1 MKKLIRSFRYAL
13 QGLKCCFASEQNFR
27 IHISATML
35 VISAGVFYQ
44 ISSKE
49 WIILAWSICGVLA
62 FELMN
67 TAIEKL
73 CNLVYPGRH
82 DEIRRIKDMAAA
94 AVLLSAFAAVI
105 SAAIIFLPKIFLSL
119 F

>member
-1 MKKLIRSFRYAL
+1 MPKLIRSFRYAL

-27 IHISATML
+27 IHIGVTML
-35 VISAGVFYQ
+35 VISAGKFYD

-73 CNLVYPGRH
+73 CNLVYPGH
-82 DEIRRIKDMAAA
+82 HEGIKRIKDMAAA
-94 AVLLSAFAAVI
+94 AVLLAALAAVI
-105 SAAIIFLPKIFLSL
+105 SGFIIFLPKIFLSL